1 MGERHD
7 VLTKPDFHPNV
18 LYAHEPVFTTT
29 IQDNGLMEP
38 LIFFIQKN
46 SGLKYRHEVDQ
57 A

>member
-1 MGERHD
+1 MGERHY

-29 IQDNGLMEP
+29 NKDNGLMGP

-46 SGLKYRHEVDQ
+46 PGLKYQHELDQ